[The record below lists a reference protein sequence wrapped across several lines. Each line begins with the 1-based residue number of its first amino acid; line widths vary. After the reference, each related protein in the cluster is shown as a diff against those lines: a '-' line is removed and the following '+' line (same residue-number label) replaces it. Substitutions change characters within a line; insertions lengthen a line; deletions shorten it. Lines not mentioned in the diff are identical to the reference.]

1 MFAVKLNGGRSVTGI
16 LRGFDPFMNL
26 VVDESIEETKSGE
39 KRSIGMVV
47 SYVSNTILG
56 ERERKIVG
64 REKNLEKF
72 VIRELCKVDKAWE
85 AKFVSCISSLQSISF
100 SSAAEFLAQT
110 LRKKAIFI
118 FVTFWNFGH
127 KISLKFKQL
136 STFSDCA
143 MPLDHLVFL
152 ERKIFL
158 VLSLTTQVDAWVTVC
173 LLEQNFRCHYFYSIQ
188 NLCINITVIFS
199 LIGNIWWYFFPQI
212 WPLHLVW

>member
-1 MFAVKLNGGRSVTGI
+1 MINRVKFQLMHYDYTSYPPDYTFRLPKLHLCIWGVNRSG
-16 LRGFDPFMNL
+16 
-26 VVDESIEETKSGE
+26 
-39 KRSIGMVV
+39 
-47 SYVSNTILG
+47 YVSNTILG
-56 ERERKIVG
+56 ERERERERKKNCCWKRKII
-64 REKNLEKF
+64 RKF
-72 VIRELCKVDKAWE
+72 VIRELCKADKARE

-100 SSAAEFLAQT
+100 SSAAECLAQT

-158 VLSLTTQVDAWVTVC
+158 VLSLTTQADAWVTVW
-173 LLEQNFRCHYFYSIQ
+173 LFARTELQIQ
-188 NLCINITVIFS
+188 KS
-199 LIGNIWWYFFPQI
+199 LF
-212 WPLHLVW
+212 L